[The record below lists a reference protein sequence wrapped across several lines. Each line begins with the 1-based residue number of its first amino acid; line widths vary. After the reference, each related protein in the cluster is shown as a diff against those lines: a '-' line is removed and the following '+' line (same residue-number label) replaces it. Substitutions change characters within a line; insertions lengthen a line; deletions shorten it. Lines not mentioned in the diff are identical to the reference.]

1 MVLYLDAV
9 LYCDCA
15 TVQLN
20 GLIMFSKIVIV
31 VEACVWHVAIL

>member
-15 TVQLN
+15 TAQLN
-20 GLIMFSKIVIV
+20 RLIMNSKTVIVII
-31 VEACVWHVAIL
+31 AFVWHVAIL